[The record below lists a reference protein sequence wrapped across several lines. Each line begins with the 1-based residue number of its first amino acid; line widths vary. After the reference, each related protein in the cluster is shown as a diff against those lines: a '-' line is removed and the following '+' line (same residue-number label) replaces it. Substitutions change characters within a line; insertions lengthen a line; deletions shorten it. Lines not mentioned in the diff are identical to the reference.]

1 MASVDMHPQ
10 VSAVE
15 SILTKV
21 VQASWGGSQ
30 DRSRVKKKQD
40 NWPKINKDLDKLSYI
55 SGLNHLLTVLL
66 LTIEDTHTLYFWV
79 CIYA

>member
-1 MASVDMHPQ
+1 MDKHPQ
-10 VSAVE
+10 ASAVE
-15 SILTKV
+15 PILTKV

-30 DRSRVKKKQD
+30 DRSGVEKKQD

-55 SGLNHLLTVLL
+55 SGLNHLFTVLL